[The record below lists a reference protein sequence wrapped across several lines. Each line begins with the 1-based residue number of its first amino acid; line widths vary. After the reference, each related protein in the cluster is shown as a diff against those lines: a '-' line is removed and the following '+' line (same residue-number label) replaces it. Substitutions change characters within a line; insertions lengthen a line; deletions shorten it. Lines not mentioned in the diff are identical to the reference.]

1 MVNRS
6 GSASVPDG
14 VEVVA
19 GDAADRAHTY
29 TYVRTSMRYLF
40 EEPFVVDSGA
50 TAGELGIPATPVARA
65 LAETRATYA
74 VVAGRGAGNAR

>member
-1 MVNRS
+1 
-6 GSASVPDG
+6 
-14 VEVVA
+14 
-19 GDAADRAHTY
+19 
-29 TYVRTSMRYLF
+29 MRYLF

-50 TAGELGIPATPVARA
+50 IAGELGIRATPVVRA